1 MSNKKVNVG
10 GIYKSH
16 YSWDDGGGD
25 ARFIVTAVGL
35 NHVLIA
41 DYPMIKFNES
51 YMEYCIGRNEFES
64 KFELVEEAK

>member
-16 YSWDDGGGD
+16 YSWDEEGD

-35 NHVLIA
+35 NHILIA

-51 YMEYCIGRNEFES
+51 YMEYCVGRKEFES
-64 KFELVEEAK
+64 KFEFVEETK